1 MRTSRSAALS
11 SKDDPASGAGAGADA
26 GADAGF
32 GAAPIHPHPGNAG
45 ALCRARHVLLRRNYD
60 HQGQDQ
66 SQDQGQSQGT
76 LAHSRAKAGL
86 QI

>member
-11 SKDDPASGAGAGADA
+11 SKGKPASGADTG
-26 GADAGF
+26 AGF

-60 HQGQDQ
+60 DQGQDQ

>member
-26 GADAGF
+26 VF

-60 HQGQDQ
+60 DQGQGQDQ
-66 SQDQGQSQGT
+66 GQ
-76 LAHSRAKAGL
+76 AWAKAPWRTIGQGL
-86 QI
+86 NFFVL